1 MLVKLPIT
9 YRKERIFNE
18 VGDMFKKERKWIE
31 NLSKRT
37 KCRLIGAIIIFLS
50 IFIADSSITFFLFIY
65 LLSVIII
72 FSSAFIGIEEIT
84 INAIA
89 EIITTI
95 GFVLFLLGVFAPLGM
110 NPDFYY
116 VQIAGTIVM
125 LIGTLLERPEKKKD
139 S

>member
-1 MLVKLPIT
+1 
-9 YRKERIFNE
+9 
-18 VGDMFKKERKWIE
+18 MFKEERKWIG
-31 NLSKRT
+31 NLSKKT
-37 KCRLIGAIIIFLS
+37 KCRLIGAIIIFFS
-50 IFIADSSITFFLFIY
+50 IFIADSSTTFFLVTY
-65 LLSVIII
+65 LLGVIII

-89 EIITTI
+89 EIITTT

-116 VQIAGTIVM
+116 VQIAGTLVM
-125 LIGTLLERPEKKKD
+125 LIGTLLQRSEKKKD